1 MLNKIKVMKVS
12 MLFSVMT
19 LAVGPTNVFYI

>member
-1 MLNKIKVMKVS
+1 